1 MVVYSFVQ
9 IISDIYIKLCYRL
22 LQKTQGYPLG
32 VNEMITRLN
41 KSLAKVLYGSV
52 ILLAFLFGN
61 ITGWFVRPVLAA
73 EAPPEFAL
81 FWEAWDIVLTNFVDQ
96 DKIDFQRMTYG
107 AIQGMLDTL
116 GDENHTVFF
125 DPETAL
131 LQASALEGS
140 FEGIG
145 ANVSMENGQFVVTSP
160 MRGSPAEAAGILP
173 GDIVLAVDG
182 TPVEDLPEWDVINH
196 VRGPAGTSVVL
207 TVLHPGTS
215 DPVDITIIRGRIE
228 VKSVAWARI
237 PNTDIAYV
245 QITQFAGDTN
255 FELMRVLQHIRE
267 EATSAQ
273 PVQGILLDL
282 RNNPGGYLHEAVRI
296 GSQFLDN
303 GQVILHER
311 DASGDI
317 ETQKAF
323 GNGFA
328 RDLPVVVLIN
338 QGSASAAEILAGALQ
353 ENGRAKLIGE
363 TTLGT
368 GTILHPFTLSDGS
381 VIRLGVTNWLTPEFN
396 LIKNQGIQ
404 PDVRITQPAS
414 VQLVD
419 ATWLQEQ
426 TGDATLTTDD
436 AQFQAA
442 LFALR
447 LLLLKR
453 Q

>member
-1 MVVYSFVQ
+1 MIARLKKGLARTMYVGVV
-9 IISDIYIKLCYRL
+9 
-22 LQKTQGYPLG
+22 
-32 VNEMITRLN
+32 
-41 KSLAKVLYGSV
+41 
-52 ILLAFLFGN
+52 LLAFMLGH

-73 EAPPEFAL
+73 EAPPEFAI
-81 FWEAWDIVLTNFVDQ
+81 FWEAWDIVRTHFVDQ

-107 AIQGMLDTL
+107 AIQGMLGTL
-116 GDENHTVFF
+116 GDENHTIFF
-125 DPETAL
+125 DPATAR

-145 ANVSMENGQFVVTSP
+145 ANVSMENGQFVITAP
-160 MRGSPAEAAGILP
+160 IRGSPAEAAGILP

-182 TPVEDLPEWDVINH
+182 TPVADLPEWDVINH
-196 VRGPAGTSVVL
+196 VRGPAGTAVVL
-207 TVLHPGTS
+207 TVLHPDS
-215 DPVDITIIRGRIE
+215 SSPVDITIIRERIE
-228 VKSVAWARI
+228 VKSVDWARI
-237 PNTDIAYV
+237 PGTALAYV

-255 FELMRVLQHIRE
+255 YELMRALQRIRKAAAG
-267 EATSAQ
+267 EA

-296 GSQFLDN
+296 GGQFLEN

-311 DASGDI
+311 DAKGQV
-317 ETQKAF
+317 ETQNAF

-328 RDLPVVVLIN
+328 RDLPMVVLIN

-381 VIRLGVTNWLTPEFN
+381 VIWLGVTNWLTPDFH

-404 PDVRITQPAS
+404 PDVKITQPVS

-419 ATWLQEQ
+419 ATWLQAQ
-426 TGDATLTTDD
+426 TGDQALNTDD

-447 LLLLKR
+447 LLLLNR
-453 Q
+453 E